1 MTVLLQITSG
11 RGPVECCWVVARL
24 SEAMI
29 ARDERSQSANR
40 KRALERLAILL
51 ARNELREQARAQR
64 RRWDAHN
71 ELVRGNPV
79 RVYEGKEF
87 LPH

>member
-1 MTVLLQITSG
+1 MPRVLSAPPHAAG
-11 RGPVECCWVVARL
+11 
-24 SEAMI
+24 
-29 ARDERSQSANR
+29 SQP
-40 KRALERLAILL
+40 LERLAILL

-87 LPH
+87 IPH